1 MKRNAIQHT
10 KGMHNDAKPVVF
22 RNARILRLNPTKSE
36 ELLWDSLK
44 KKQLGVK
51 FRRQHPINNFV
62 LDFYCHSHK
71 ISIEIDG
78 KYHDSVEQ
86 KAKDEKRTITLSQ
99 LGIRELRFTNTA
111 VETAIENVLKQIEE
125 AINKT
130 KDKI

>member
-1 MKRNAIQHT
+1 
-10 KGMHNDAKPVVF
+10 MHNDAKPVVF